1 MHGGNGLDQI
11 WVVVQYCRTSLVY
24 VSWIQHCVQ
33 SRKARAKSKSL
44 RHFRA
49 KSNPLNTYQSPFKKP
64 SKHYSCDEACLAMQC
79 MLADCAT
86 RYASIK
92 FSQGTVL
99 TDWEKYIA
107 GTSCT
112 ISASQHMQLQA
123 KSQSL
128 AFQYIAAAMLV
139 SSALVVVWTT
149 SELNLQHYSN
159 TCAVQGGRLTILEI
173 RSESSST
180 NQTDFPDNH
189 NPYSNVSFMCRI
201 SYRIDQLH
209 YQAWKRWEKISS
221 SSLSLH
227 AESYLSFT
235 WLKCPLWCPKLSLVV
250 RPNVVNLASS
260 LCSVCGANKHDSD
273 SLCLKSVQRHCISQL
288 KTCGARLNQ
297 LEPCRGSHKEL
308 FPQKTAVLPNQA
320 CVCCNVCIPAQF
332 FLPVQSSIFFISCG
346 IRALLRLC
354 WATTSKVLHAH
365 FWALATAQRV
375 RKDQLQAW
383 NRSCWSIEL
392 AITPVGSNAIHRLVN

>member
-1 MHGGNGLDQI
+1 MAFEGFWDLSSFHFETRDGSPIGLFVCGLGAQVSWILDTTAPVRAPYSSREVPIFFNRYCAERYWNAFGVSEWQMFHDSIPQSSNNDRCATMHGGNGLDQI

-86 RYASIK
+86 RYASINL
-92 FSQGTVL
+92 SQGTVL

-159 TCAVQGGRLTILEI
+159 TCAVQGGRLTIFEI

-189 NPYSNVSFMCRI
+189 NPYSNVAFMCGI
-201 SYRIDQLH
+201 SYRIDQVH
-209 YQAWKRWEKISS
+209 
-221 SSLSLH
+221 
-227 AESYLSFT
+227 
-235 WLKCPLWCPKLSLVV
+235 
-250 RPNVVNLASS
+250 
-260 LCSVCGANKHDSD
+260 
-273 SLCLKSVQRHCISQL
+273 
-288 KTCGARLNQ
+288 
-297 LEPCRGSHKEL
+297 
-308 FPQKTAVLPNQA
+308 
-320 CVCCNVCIPAQF
+320 
-332 FLPVQSSIFFISCG
+332 
-346 IRALLRLC
+346 
-354 WATTSKVLHAH
+354 
-365 FWALATAQRV
+365 
-375 RKDQLQAW
+375 
-383 NRSCWSIEL
+383 
-392 AITPVGSNAIHRLVN
+392 